1 MIDDYIEKFYS
12 KLASRSAMLKANNF
26 SKAKEIAAWKEKV
39 AAGWDNIQILSM
51 DVPENLIHNP
61 QVGEVNTINIVI
73 DVKDINDKGI
83 GIELVATKLGK
94 NNVDTLYDVDELKL
108 VKTEGTKL
116 FFSIEYQLNMAGS
129 FKYGFRMFPK
139 NEDLPHRQDF
149 CYVRWI

>member
-1 MIDDYIEKFYS
+1 MSI
-12 KLASRSAMLKANNF
+12 
-26 SKAKEIAAWKEKV
+26 
-39 AAGWDNIQILSM
+39 

-61 QVGEVNTINIVI
+61 QVGEVNNINIVI
-73 DVKDINDKGI
+73 DVKDIDDNGI

-94 NNVDTLYDVDELKL
+94 NNVDTLYDVEELKL

-116 FFSIEYQLNMAGS
+116 FFNLEYQLDMAS
-129 FKYGFRMFPK
+129 TFKYGFRMFPK